1 MPLLWNRKVLLA
13 AIETTYGVDAAPAA
27 AAAVLAM
34 NVQFSPMEGQD
45 VSRELELPT
54 LGAQATIPAE
64 LHGRLI
70 FEVELA
76 PSGTAGTAPAWGVL
90 MRGCGCAQTIAAG
103 TSVTYN
109 PVSTGH
115 DSVTLHFY
123 IENTR
128 FVLLGARGTAT
139 LSLTAQRPPRIRFEF
154 TGLFTLPST
163 QTAPTPNLAAWKAP
177 QIASAAT
184 TPVFSFNSVSLVLRQ
199 LEFAMGNEVV
209 PRFLIGGGAERI
221 LITQRSER
229 ATATVEAVPLTAL
242 DPFVLA
248 SGQTVAPLTLT
259 HGTGAGKIA
268 TLAIPRAQIQRPESP
283 TNTQGIVEWPLG
295 FVPLPDAGDDQWTL
309 TLT

>member
-1 MPLLWNRKVLLA
+1 MPILWNRKVLLA
-13 AIETTYGVDAAPAA
+13 AIESSYGADAAPAA
-27 AAAVLAM
+27 TAAVLAM
-34 NVQFSPMEGQD
+34 NVQLSPMEGQD
-45 VSRELELPT
+45 VSRELELAS

-64 LHGRLI
+64 LHMRLA

-76 PSGTAGTAPAWGVL
+76 PSGTAGTAPAWGAL
-90 MRGCGCAQTIAAG
+90 MRGCGCAQTIVAG

-115 DSVTLHFY
+115 DSLTLHFF

-154 TGLFTLPST
+154 TGLFTQPST
-163 QTAPTPNLAAWKAP
+163 QTPPTPNLAAWQAP

-184 TPVFSFNSVSLVLRQ
+184 TPAFSFNAVSLVLRQ
-199 LEFAMGNEVV
+199 FEFALGNEVA
-209 PRFLIGGGAERI
+209 PRFLIGAGAERI
-221 LITQRSER
+221 LIPQRAER
-229 ATATVEAVPLTAL
+229 ATATVEAVALAAL
-242 DPFVLA
+242 DPFTLA
-248 SGQTVAPLTLT
+248 AGPTVAALSLT
-259 HGTGAGKIA
+259 HGTGAGRIA
-268 TLAIPRAQIQRPESP
+268 TLSLPRAQIQRPGSP
-283 TNTQGIVEWPLG
+283 TNTQGIVEWPLA